1 MSLSARITSSVTKAF
16 NSVGD
21 LVTTATLS
29 NKAVSSF
36 DFATGSTVSTDT
48 SNSVKVI
55 LESTQKPSGEG
66 FTTTA
71 FMKTSGLAKAS
82 TPIDISGYDTIT
94 IGSKSYNIIDFTD
107 DGFVTRAIIVK
118 EV

>member
-21 LVTTATLS
+21 LVKTASLS
-29 NKAVSSF
+29 NKDVSSF
-36 DFATGSTVSTDT
+36 DFATGETVSTD
-48 SNSVKVI
+48 SSVTLKVI
-55 LESTQKPSGEG
+55 LDSTQKPSREG

-71 FMKTSGLAKAS
+71 FMKTSELAKAS
-82 TPIDISGYDTIT
+82 TPIDLSGYDTIT
-94 IGSKSYNIIDFTD
+94 IDSKAYNIIDFTD

-118 EV
+118 EK